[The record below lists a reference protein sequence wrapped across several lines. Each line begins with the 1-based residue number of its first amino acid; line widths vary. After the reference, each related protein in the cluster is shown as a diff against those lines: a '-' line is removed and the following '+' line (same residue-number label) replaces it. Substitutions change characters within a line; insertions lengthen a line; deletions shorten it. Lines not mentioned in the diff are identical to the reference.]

1 MQAVFN
7 ASRAV
12 DGDDDP
18 KRYTSAA
25 AEGTVG
31 ISVKG
36 SGGRLYGATVEVTSA
51 TQYWFM
57 VFDKA
62 TAPVNTDVPIY
73 RKRLT
78 ANGSVDLPSW
88 ISDRGLG
95 CKNGIGIALSST
107 SGTLTLAVAADM
119 LVALHYR

>member
-1 MQAVFN
+1 MEGVFI
-7 ASRAV
+7 AARAA
-12 DGDDDP
+12 DNSNDP
-18 KRYTSAA
+18 SRYTSAA
-25 AEGTVG
+25 AEGTAG
-31 ISVKG
+31 IAVKTTP
-36 SGGRLYGATVEVTSA
+36 GRVYGATVEVISA

-62 TAPVNTDVPIY
+62 TAAINGDTPIY
-73 RKRLT
+73 RKRLS

-95 CKNGIGIALSST
+95 CTKGISFALSST

-119 LVALHYR
+119 LVAAHYK